1 MQNILPKIKISS
13 LSIIKVGL
21 PGKRTF
27 KSSLSLTDFIVPSP
41 NFIGS
46 EPFDTQNGDIS
57 LLHYLVYYSWLQFI
71 SLLDYSFLHLD
82 HKYL

>member
-57 LLHYLVYYSWLQFI
+57 LLHYLVYYS
-71 SLLDYSFLHLD
+71 
-82 HKYL
+82 

>member
-27 KSSLSLTDFIVPSP
+27 KSSLSLTGFIVPSP

-57 LLHYLVYYSWLQFI
+57 LLHYLVYYS
-71 SLLDYSFLHLD
+71 
-82 HKYL
+82 

>member
-1 MQNILPKIKISS
+1 MQNILPKIKTSS
-13 LSIIKVGL
+13 LSIKVGL

-27 KSSLSLTDFIVPSP
+27 KSSLSVTDFIVPRP

-57 LLHYLVYYSWLQFI
+57 LLHYLVYYS
-71 SLLDYSFLHLD
+71 
-82 HKYL
+82 